1 MKQVT
6 YSVIL
11 GCSLTALLYAL
22 IQIPTSGPT
31 PLDMFVVLA
40 FQVPTMLITKDRVLG
55 EYVFYAIQVLFFS
68 TLCYGIMVLVKRLVI
83 THIFFGLA

>member
-31 PLDMFVVLA
+31 PLDIFVVLV

-55 EYVFYAIQVLFFS
+55 EYIFYAIQVLFFS
-68 TLCYGIMVLVKRLVI
+68 ILCYGIMAIVKRLRQ
-83 THIFFGLA
+83 TGGQKRK

>member
-1 MKQVT
+1 MKRVI

-11 GCSLTALLYAL
+11 GCALTALLYAL

-31 PLDMFVVLA
+31 PLTAFVVLA
-40 FQVPTMLITKDRVLG
+40 FQVPTMLITKDRALG

-68 TLCYGIMVLVKRLVI
+68 ALSYGILAIVKAMRQPK
-83 THIFFGLA
+83 GQRRE